1 MEARKPHFKSTDR
14 TQMAKQN
21 TQTSRDG
28 WALGNLLI
36 TGGLY
41 METAWRKGL
50 HKNAVVVVVVGGVGG
65 HGSMAGFLLYKTFKY
80 LHRTEREQKT
90 AAKTSK

>member
-1 MEARKPHFKSTDR
+1 
-14 TQMAKQN
+14 
-21 TQTSRDG
+21 
-28 WALGNLLI
+28 
-36 TGGLY
+36 

-50 HKNAVVVVVVGGVGG
+50 HKNAVVVVVVGGG
-65 HGSMAGFLLYKTFKY
+65 HSSMAGFLLYKTFKY